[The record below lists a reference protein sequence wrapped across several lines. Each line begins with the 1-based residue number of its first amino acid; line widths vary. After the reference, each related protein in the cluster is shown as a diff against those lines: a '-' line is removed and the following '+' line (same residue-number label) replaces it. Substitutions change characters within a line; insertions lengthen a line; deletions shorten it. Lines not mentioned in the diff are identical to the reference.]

1 MERYKLK
8 DVYASPQVMD
18 TLVRT
23 MLTANNSPYKPM
35 LMGLNVTLANSI
47 TPFICGCVYG
57 YFSKDLIAYEGED
70 ISEVSNKF
78 MERFV
83 YDVALKYPYWN
94 RKYKAIQNLLNTE
107 DMSLLQTSKVT
118 SSSTDETN
126 SAGGSLQ
133 KGATTPTGVTSETSP
148 DEINIEFGTGETEG
162 EHSVETNGF
171 VDKYTNHQQKF
182 VNANQIKGSRSGEIL
197 REGSIEDL
205 LKVLEKLPASFC
217 DEISKY
223 MQKHFIF
230 DYEGE
235 ERGYYNEP

>member
-8 DVYASPQVMD
+8 DLFENTTAFDSI
-18 TLVRT
+18 VRT
-23 MLTANNSPYKPM
+23 LLSGSSSPYKPM
-35 LMGLNVTLANSI
+35 LMGMNITQANSI
-47 TPFICGCVYG
+47 TPFITATIFG
-57 YFSKDLIAYEGED
+57 YFQNDLVAYEGETLSD
-70 ISEVSNKF
+70 VRNKF
-78 MERFV
+78 LARFV
-83 YDVALKYPYWN
+83 YDIAIKYPYWY
-94 RKYKAIQNLLNTE
+94 RKYYAIKDLLTTE

-148 DEINIEFGTGETEG
+148 DEINIEFGSGETEG
-162 EHSVETNGF
+162 DHSVETNGF

-197 REGSIEDL
+197 REGSVEDL

-223 MQKHFIF
+223 LQKHFIF

-235 ERGYYNEP
+235 ERGLYA